1 MPRPRDPN
9 SQVQKKNEKFLLKR
23 LEKMYGEE
31 FDPIMQIAKN
41 AHRLQQIA
49 DESENDADSQV
60 DANKEWERMAQFTHP
75 KLKSVEHTGGDGFFE
90 VHVHRGTE

>member
-1 MPRPRDPN
+1 MAIKNPN
-9 SQVQKKNEKFLLKR
+9 SKAQQKNEKFLLKR

-41 AHRLQQIA
+41 AHRLQKIA
-49 DESENDADSQV
+49 DDSDSDANTQI

-75 KLKSVEHTGGDGFFE
+75 KLKSIEHVGTDGFFE
-90 VHVHRGTE
+90 VHVHRGKD

>member
-1 MPRPRDPN
+1 MASRNPN
-9 SQVQKKNEKFLLKR
+9 SEIQKKNEKFLLKR

-49 DESENDADSQV
+49 DESEMDAETQI

-75 KLKSVEHTGGDGFFE
+75 KLKSIEHVGTDGFFE
-90 VHVHRGTE
+90 VHVHRGKE

>member
-23 LEKMYGEE
+23 LEKIYGEE

-41 AHRLQQIA
+41 AHRIQL
-49 DESENDADSQV
+49 E
-60 DANKEWERMAQFTHP
+60 P
-75 KLKSVEHTGGDGFFE
+75 
-90 VHVHRGTE
+90 